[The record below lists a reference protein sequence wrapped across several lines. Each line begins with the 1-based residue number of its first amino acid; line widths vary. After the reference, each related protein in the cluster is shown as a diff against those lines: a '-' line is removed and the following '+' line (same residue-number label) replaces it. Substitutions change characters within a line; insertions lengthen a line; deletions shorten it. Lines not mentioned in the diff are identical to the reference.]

1 METRMREWSDVFV
14 AVLAMSLASCAA
26 QRAARQIDHP
36 TTADAAVDSAFPP
49 TMGELSFES
58 GGSKLN
64 GLMYVANGPGPHPT
78 VIILH
83 GYPGNERNLDLAQAV
98 RRAGMNV
105 LYFNYRGTWGSGG
118 EFSIAHALEDVAK
131 AVERT
136 RSEEWASAY
145 RADPDRVALVGHS
158 LGGFLGAITTAE
170 DERIACFAFLAG
182 ADLGWMGLQARE
194 DASTLAG
201 LESTFRQGMDARGG
215 PVHGDA
221 RRVASEIVSRAEAW
235 SVPSR
240 AADVATRP
248 LLLVAAARD
257 GVTPQTDHHDRV
269 IAALREAGAER
280 LTEVV
285 LDDDHVFSAHRIE
298 LARRL
303 VDWLRAECW
312 PGVPGVT
319 GP

>member
-1 METRMREWSDVFV
+1 VETRMRTWSD
-14 AVLAMSLASCAA
+14 
-26 QRAARQIDHP
+26 P
-36 TTADAAVDSAFPP
+36 AVDWAFPP

-78 VIILH
+78 VVILH
-83 GYPGNERNLDLAQAV
+83 GYPGNERNLDLAQAM

-105 LYFNYRGTWGSGG
+105 LYFDYRGTWGSGG

-131 AVERT
+131 AVERA

-145 RADPDRVALVGHS
+145 RVDSDRVALVGHS

-170 DERIACFAFLAG
+170 DDRIPCFAFLAG
-182 ADLGWMGLQARE
+182 ADLGWFGSHAPALE
-194 DASTLAG
+194 G
-201 LESTFRQGMDARGG
+201 LESTLGQHMDARGG

-221 RRVASEIVSRAEAW
+221 RRVASEIASHTEAW

-240 AADVATRP
+240 AADLATRP

-257 GVTPQTDHHDRV
+257 DVTPKADHHDRV
-269 IAALREAGAER
+269 IAALHGAGAER

-285 LDDDHVFSAHRIE
+285 LDDDHVFSAHRME
-298 LARRL
+298 LASRL
-303 VDWLRAECW
+303 IDWLRAECW
-312 PGVPGVT
+312 PGVS
-319 GP
+319 

>member
-1 METRMREWSDVFV
+1 
-14 AVLAMSLASCAA
+14 
-26 QRAARQIDHP
+26 
-36 TTADAAVDSAFPP
+36 
-49 TMGELSFES
+49 MGELSFES
-58 GGSKLN
+58 GGCKLN
-64 GLMYVANGPGPHPT
+64 GFMYVANGPGPHPT
-78 VIILH
+78 VVILH
-83 GYPGNERNLDLAQAV
+83 GYPGNERNLDLAQAM

-105 LYFNYRGTWGSGG
+105 LYFDYRGTWGSGG

-145 RADPDRVALVGHS
+145 RVDSDRVALVGHS

-170 DERIACFAFLAG
+170 DDGIACFAFLAG
-182 ADLGWMGLQARE
+182 ADFGWMGLQARE
-194 DASTLAG
+194 DASALAG
-201 LESTFRQGMDARGG
+201 LESIFGQHMDARGG
-215 PVHGDA
+215 PVHGEA
-221 RRVASEIVSRAEAW
+221 RRVVSEIVSRTEAW

-240 AADVATRP
+240 AADLATRP

-257 GVTPQTDHHDRV
+257 EVTPKTDHHDRV
-269 IAALREAGAER
+269 IAALHEVDAER

-285 LDDDHVFSAHRIE
+285 LDDDHVFSAHRIG

-312 PGVPGVT
+312 LGVSGIRR
-319 GP
+319 

>member
-1 METRMREWSDVFV
+1 MKEWAEVFG
-14 AVLAMSLASCAA
+14 AVLAISFAACAA
-26 QRAARQIDHP
+26 HRAARQTDHP
-36 TTADAAVDSAFPP
+36 TTADAAVDAAFPP
-49 TMGELSFES
+49 TLAELAFDS

-64 GLMYVANGPGPHPT
+64 GLMYVATGPGPHPT

-98 RRAGMNV
+98 RRAGLNV

-118 EFSIAHALEDVAK
+118 EFAITHALEDVAK
-131 AVERT
+131 AVERA
-136 RSEEWASAY
+136 RSAEWASVY

-158 LGGFLGAITTAE
+158 LGGFLGAMTTAA
-170 DERIACFAFLAG
+170 DARIAGFAFLAG
-182 ADLGWMGLQARE
+182 ADLGWMGRQARE
-194 DASTLAG
+194 DTSALAR

-235 SVPSR
+235 GVPSR
-240 AADVATRP
+240 AAELATRP

-257 GVTPQTDHHDRV
+257 EVTPKTEHHDRV
-269 IAALREAGAER
+269 IAALRQAGAER
-280 LTEVV
+280 FTEVV
-285 LDDDHVFSAHRIE
+285 LDDDHVFSAHRIG

-312 PGVPGVT
+312 SGSSGIPGR
-319 GP
+319 